1 MKSGVMKSIF
11 IKSFFIKSFWQSCIL
26 SFCLL
31 FLANAVVEAQSDQR
45 RIQVQPTVSSLPGN
59 AKRYAL
65 IVGVDEYQDTQIN
78 KLSGASND
86 AKALAD
92 ALVKYA
98 GFPGEN
104 VILLTSAQTV
114 DKQPTR
120 ANILRRL
127 SNLRQVVPKDG
138 LLLFSFAGHGI
149 EREGHAY
156 LLPLD
161 AQVGTDIAL
170 LEDSAINVENMRDR
184 IRQTNVAQVLIIL
197 DACRNNPIAGRGDTR
212 STLTKTYTE
221 GFNFD
226 IRNQDIT
233 AFATLYATGV
243 GQAALEFKDKK
254 QGYFT
259 WALVEGMKGAAA
271 NSKGEVTLA
280 GLVKYVQE
288 TVPKRV
294 AIDYGAG
301 ERQYPWADI
310 QGYKADELVLTIT
323 GGVASVTTPPPTQPA
338 RVDPAAVELSFWE
351 TIKDSTDPEDF
362 KSYLE
367 KYPNGTFAALARR
380 RAYPNAN
387 PNPNKET
394 YRSNTNR
401 PAQPSNTQPSNTQP
415 AEPGAAVT
423 PEVARILDR
432 YVQAVG
438 GKTAIEN
445 VTSLSLVG
453 DIEIPTHNA
462 RGTIQSHN
470 KAPNK
475 SYTVVSI
482 PGAMMIAQGYNGAV
496 GWIQDNVNGVRQK
509 TGLELEGAKLD
520 SVFYQQTQLRQMYSI
535 MELVGTQMVGA
546 RRAQVI
552 LATTP
557 EGISDKL
564 YFDTQSG
571 LLIRQD
577 SDRTAPEGKT
587 ITETYFDNYISA
599 CGILLPSSL
608 RAVSPQITSVIRV
621 KNFDCNKAISD
632 ALFNMPRK

>member
-1 MKSGVMKSIF
+1 MKSGIMKTIF
-11 IKSFFIKSFWQSCIL
+11 QSCIL
-26 SFCLL
+26 GLVTL
-31 FLANAVVEAQSDQR
+31 FISTTLCIAQTDQR
-45 RIQVQPTVSSLPGN
+45 RLQVQASVNSLPSTT
-59 AKRYAL
+59 KRYAL
-65 IVGVDEYQDTQIN
+65 IVGVDEYQDSQIN
-78 KLSGASND
+78 RLGGASND

-98 GFPGEN
+98 GFPSEN
-104 VILLTSAQTV
+104 VILLTSAQAV

-149 EREGHAY
+149 ERDGRAY

-170 LEDSAINVENMRDR
+170 LEDSAINIENMRDR

-197 DACRNNPIAGRGDTR
+197 DACRNNPMAGRGDTR
-212 STLTKTYTE
+212 SILTKTYTQ

-226 IRNQDIT
+226 LRNQDIT

-243 GQAALEFKDKK
+243 GHAALEFKDKK

-288 TVPKRV
+288 TVPRRV

-310 QGYKADELVLTIT
+310 QGYKADELVLTVT
-323 GGVASVTTPPPTQPA
+323 SGVATTPPPNITTPPP
-338 RVDPAAVELSFWE
+338 RVDPGAVELSFWE

-367 KYPNGTFAALARR
+367 KYPNGIFAALARR

-387 PNPNKET
+387 TAPNREP
-394 YRSNTNR
+394 NR
-401 PAQPSNTQPSNTQP
+401 PNTSRPVQPSNTQP

-423 PEVARILDR
+423 SEVARILDR

-445 VTSLSLVG
+445 VISLSFVG
-453 DIEIPTHNA
+453 DFEIPTHGA
-462 RGTIQSHN
+462 KGTIQSSA

-475 SYTVVSI
+475 SYMQFSI
-482 PGAMMIAQGYNGAV
+482 PGVLVMAQGYNGSV
-496 GWIQDNVNGVRQK
+496 GWVQDSVNGVRQK

-535 MELVGTQMVGA
+535 MELVGTQMVGSRQA
-546 RRAQVI
+546 HVI

-557 EGISDKL
+557 QGISDKY

-577 SDRTAPEGKT
+577 SDRTAPEGKS
-587 ITETYFDNYISA
+587 ITETYFDNYISS
-599 CGILLPSSL
+599 CGILLPTSL
-608 RAVSPQITSVIRV
+608 RAVSPQVTSVVRV
-621 KNFDCNKAISD
+621 KNFDCNKAIAD
-632 ALFNMPRK
+632 TIFNMPRK

>member
-1 MKSGVMKSIF
+1 MKSNLMKPF
-11 IKSFFIKSFWQSCIL
+11 VRATFFAFSV
-26 SFCLL
+26 LL
-31 FLANAVVEAQSDQR
+31 MAVSTSPAQSADDQR
-45 RIQVQPTVSSLPGN
+45 RLQVQPSVNRLPGN

-65 IVGVDEYQDTQIN
+65 IVGVDEYQDSQIN
-78 KLSGASND
+78 KLTGASND

-104 VILLTSAQTV
+104 VILLTSNQAV
-114 DKQPTR
+114 ELQPTR

-149 EREGHAY
+149 ERNGRAY
-156 LLPLD
+156 LLPMD
-161 AQVGTDIAL
+161 AQVSTDIAL
-170 LEDSAINVENMRDR
+170 LEDSAINVEAMRDR
-184 IRQTNVAQVLIIL
+184 IRQTNVGQVLLIL
-197 DACRNNPIAGRGDTR
+197 DACRNNPTTGRGESRSILTR
-212 STLTKTYTE
+212 TYTD

-226 IRNQDIT
+226 LRNQDIT

-259 WALVEGMKGAAA
+259 WALVEGMRGAAA

-310 QGYKADELVLTIT
+310 QGYKADELVLA
-323 GGVASVTTPPPTQPA
+323 VAGSTVSAVSTTPPA

-351 TIKDSTDPEDF
+351 TIKDSNDPEDF
-362 KSYLE
+362 KAYLE
-367 KYPNGTFAALARR
+367 KYPNGTFAGLARR
-380 RAYPNAN
+380 RAYPTPSDPARKTTPTRPAN
-387 PNPNKET
+387 P
-394 YRSNTNR
+394 R
-401 PAQPSNTQPSNTQP
+401 P

-423 PEVARILDR
+423 AEVARILDR
-432 YVQAVG
+432 YIQSVG

-445 VTSLSLVG
+445 VTSVSASG
-453 DIEIPTHNA
+453 DFEIPTH
-462 RGTIQSHN
+462 GTKGTLLSFT
-470 KAPNK
+470 KAPDK
-475 SYTVVSI
+475 AYSKITV
-482 PGAMMIAQGYNGAV
+482 PGVLTITQGYDGKV
-496 GWIQDNVNGVRQK
+496 GWIQDTVNGVREK
-509 TGLELEGAKLD
+509 KSLELEGAKLD
-520 SVFYQQTQLRQMYSI
+520 SVFYNQTKLREMYSI
-535 MELVGTQMVGA
+535 LELIGTQAVGA
-546 RRAQVI
+546 RQAHVI

-557 EGISDKL
+557 SGISDKY
-564 YFDTQSG
+564 YFDTQTG

-577 SDRTAPEGKT
+577 SDRTAPEGRT
-587 ITETYFDNYISA
+587 LTETYYEDYTSV
-599 CGILLPSSL
+599 CGILLPSVFRS
-608 RAVSPQITSVIRV
+608 VSPQITTIL
-621 KNFDCNKAISD
+621 KIKTFDCNKAIND
-632 ALFNMPRK
+632 TMFIMPRK

>member
-1 MKSGVMKSIF
+1 MQSGVIKTIF
-11 IKSFFIKSFWQSCIL
+11 QICILGFATFFISTSVCI
-26 SFCLL
+26 
-31 FLANAVVEAQSDQR
+31 AQTDQR
-45 RIQVQPTVSSLPGN
+45 RVQVQPSVSTLPGN

-65 IVGVDEYQDTQIN
+65 IVGVDEYQDSQIN
-78 KLSGASND
+78 RLGGASND

-98 GFPGEN
+98 GFPSEN
-104 VILLTSAQTV
+104 VILLTSAQAV

-120 ANILRRL
+120 SNILRRL

-170 LEDSAINVENMRDR
+170 LEDSAINVEAMRDR

-197 DACRNNPIAGRGDTR
+197 DACRNNPMAGRGDTR
-212 STLTKTYTE
+212 STLSKTYTQ

-243 GQAALEFKDKK
+243 GFAALEFKDKK

-259 WALVEGMKGAAA
+259 WALVEGLKGAAA

-288 TVPKRV
+288 TVPRRV
-294 AIDYGAG
+294 AIDYGVG

-310 QGYKADELVLTIT
+310 QGYKADELVLTVPT
-323 GGVASVTTPPPTQPA
+323 AVVTTPPPNTTQP

-351 TIKDSTDPEDF
+351 TIKDSNDPEDF

-380 RAYPNAN
+380 RAYPNSN
-387 PNPNKET
+387 TTPNKEPN
-394 YRSNTNR
+394 RANTNR
-401 PAQPSNTQPSNTQP
+401 PVQPSNTQP

-432 YVQAVG
+432 YIQAVG

-445 VTSLSLVG
+445 IISLSFVG
-453 DIEIPTHNA
+453 DFEIPTHGA
-462 RGTIQSHN
+462 KGTISSQA

-475 SYTVVSI
+475 SYMQFSI
-482 PGAMMIAQGYNGAV
+482 PGILMMAQGYNGSV

-509 TGLELEGAKLD
+509 TGLELEGTKLD
-520 SVFYQQTQLRQMYSI
+520 SVFYQQTKLREMYSI
-535 MELVGTQMVGA
+535 LEYVGTQMVGSRQA
-546 RRAQVI
+546 NVI

-557 EGISDKL
+557 QGISDKL
-564 YFDTQSG
+564 YFDTLSG
-571 LLIRQD
+571 LLVRQD
-577 SDRTAPEGKT
+577 SDRTAPEGKS

-608 RAVSPQITSVIRV
+608 RAVSPQITSVVRV
-621 KNFDCNKAISD
+621 KNFDCNKAMADKI
-632 ALFNMPRK
+632 FNMPSK